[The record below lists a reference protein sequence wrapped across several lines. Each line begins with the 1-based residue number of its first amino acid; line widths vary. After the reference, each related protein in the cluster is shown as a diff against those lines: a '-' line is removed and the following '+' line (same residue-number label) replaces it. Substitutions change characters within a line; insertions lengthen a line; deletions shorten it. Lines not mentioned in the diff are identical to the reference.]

1 MRPRDGVGKPL
12 SHGSDPAS
20 PPTRVA
26 GLELEDSVHRGH
38 HGKGDAGPPG
48 AQVRSLTQFHS
59 GDFSQ
64 SRMGAKKCAFSTNA
78 QSKFV
83 SVVFWTVSWDLPA

>member
-26 GLELEDSVHRGH
+26 GLELEDRVHRGH
-38 HGKGDAGPPG
+38 HGKGDAG
-48 AQVRSLTQFHS
+48 QVRSLTQFHS
-59 GDFSQ
+59 AEFSL
-64 SRMGAKKCAFSTNA
+64 SMIGVKKCAFSTNA
-78 QSKFV
+78 
-83 SVVFWTVSWDLPA
+83 